1 MRIRFLATWD
11 WVVMDEGGI
20 VLRWDLRDLRR
31 AVLAV
36 CWEDV
41 DGLDMLRN

>member
-1 MRIRFLATWD
+1 MESRVR
-11 WVVMDEGGI
+11 VVS
-20 VLRWDLRDLRR
+20 LDLRDLRR

-41 DGLDMLRN
+41 DGLDMLRD

>member
-1 MRIRFLATWD
+1 MAD
-11 WVVMDEGGI
+11 WAVMESEVR